1 MIRRVVLI
9 GSGNVAESLAQA
21 IAEMQGVELVQLYA
35 RNAERGATVAA
46 LAGTTHTADPSALD
60 PSADLYLI
68 AVSDRAVE
76 EVAEALPIPPSAIV
90 AHTAGSVPLDSLK
103 PYPHRAICYPFQGF
117 SVGRKADFRAIPLF
131 LEVADRADWEPL
143 EAFARGLSNQVYEA
157 DSARRKKIHLAGVIA
172 NNFVNQLYASATDL
186 LHEAGLPYEVLKPL
200 IHETAMKAIDAA
212 HPAQVQTGPAKRG
225 DRATQEGH
233 LALLA
238 ENEALKQIYELLSEQ
253 IWETSKKI

>member
-1 MIRRVVLI
+1 M
-9 GSGNVAESLAQA
+9 
-21 IAEMQGVELVQLYA
+21 
-35 RNAERGATVAA
+35 
-46 LAGTTHTADPSALD
+46 
-60 PSADLYLI
+60 
-68 AVSDRAVE
+68 
-76 EVAEALPIPPSAIV
+76 
-90 AHTAGSVPLDSLK
+90 
-103 PYPHRAICYPFQGF
+103 
-117 SVGRKADFRAIPLF
+117 
-131 LEVADRADWEPL
+131 ADRADWEPL
-143 EAFARGLSNQVYEA
+143 EAFARGLSSQVYEA
-157 DSARRKKIHLAGVIA
+157 DSARRKQIHLAGVVA

-200 IHETAMKAIDAA
+200 IHETAMKALDAA